1 MNKLFFV
8 LFVLNVFYVK
18 ITFSQE
24 KECYAKKTASEI
36 KIDGKLTEEAWQNA
50 DIIDDFLEQDPKIG
64 ATPRFK
70 TEVRILYDN
79 ENLYFGISCY
89 DNEPENILFR
99 EMKWDGYLSKDDY
112 FRIMLDTYND
122 NRNAYWFAINP
133 LGAQNDALIS
143 GLDMSGFNEDWD
155 GVWEVKTDI
164 NENGWFIEVRYPF
177 STFRFLD
184 KEEQVWGVNFERGVK
199 RFDESYLWT
208 SVGENKGLFKIAE
221 AGDLKGI
228 SGIKRGDPIY
238 IIPYISAGAQN
249 INNKKDYLKDFG
261 VDVKYGLTETL
272 SLDLTVNTDF
282 AQIEADRAKINLTRF
297 PLYFA
302 EKRDFFL
309 EGVNTFKFNLGGSNT
324 IYYSRRMGIS
334 NGNEI
339 PIIGGAKLVGRT
351 GRFEIGFLNL
361 QTAKKYDNPT
371 TNYTATRIKYDL
383 LNQSYAGIM
392 LTNKLTK
399 NGYNSSVGADFSIQS
414 NSFLGNNNIVFTS
427 RLAKSF
433 SGTFS
438 SDYPVGLSE
447 SNSHKNTYAGFFSL
461 DFPNDLID
469 QYISYS
475 FFQKNFNPAMGFIS
489 RTGIQKYEYSL
500 DIKPRINKYGIRRL
514 YFTPLESNFYLDKDN
529 VLQQASFF
537 IQPIGFSL
545 ESGENVYIGF
555 ERSFDYVKDAYTIFD
570 TTKIYP
576 NKYWYN
582 TFLARFTSSTSEAV
596 YGELDFEKGNFYNG
610 KITGISGVVTTVL
623 SNHLIFEGD
632 FNYNKIEFAHSK
644 FSTYEL
650 GGRLKIN
657 FSTKLLSSI
666 FCQWNNADKEVNI
679 NYRINWKPKIG
690 SDFYLVINQLL
701 ETENK
706 LKSKD
711 FVILAKF
718 SWLFII

>member
-1 MNKLFFV
+1 MNKSILLFFIIICFCGN
-8 LFVLNVFYVK
+8 LIFAQ
-18 ITFSQE
+18 I
-24 KECYAKKTASEI
+24 KECYAVKTDSKVI
-36 KIDGKLTEEAWQNA
+36 IDGKLDDISWQNA
-50 DIIDDFLEQDPKIG
+50 KVIDDFLEQDPKIG
-64 ATPRFK
+64 NKPRFK
-70 TEVRILYDN
+70 TEVRILYDT
-79 ENLYFGISCY
+79 ENLYFGISCF
-89 DNEPENILFR
+89 DDEPEKLLYR

-184 KEEQVWGVNFERGVK
+184 GEEQIWGINFERGVK
-199 RFDESYLWT
+199 RYDESYLWT
-208 SVGENKGLFKIAE
+208 SVGQNKGLFKIAE

-228 SGIKRGDPIY
+228 NGVKRGDPIY
-238 IIPYISAGAQN
+238 ILPYVSAGAQN
-249 INNKKDYLKDFG
+249 INSKKDYLKDIG
-261 VDVKYGLTETL
+261 VDIKYGLTETL
-272 SLDLTVNTDF
+272 SLDVTVNTDF
-282 AQIEADRAKINLTRF
+282 AQIEADRSKINLTRF

-334 NGNEI
+334 DGNEI
-339 PIIGGAKLVGRT
+339 PIIGGVKLVGRT
-351 GRFEIGFLNL
+351 DRFEIGFLNL
-361 QTAKKYDNPT
+361 QTAKKNDIPT
-371 TNYTATRIKYDL
+371 TNYSTMRVKYDL

-392 LTNKLTK
+392 ITNKLTK
-399 NGYNSSVGADFSIQS
+399 NGYNSSLGADFSIQS
-414 NSFLGNNNIVFTS
+414 NSFLGDNNVIFTS
-427 RLAKSF
+427 RLAKTY
-433 SGTFS
+433 SGS
-438 SDYPVGLSE
+438 YSVDYPAGLSE
-447 SNSHKNTYAGFFSL
+447 YNSQKNSYAGFFSF

-475 FFQKNFNPAMGFIS
+475 FFQKNFNPAVGFIS
-489 RTGIQKYEYSL
+489 RKGIQKYEYSL

-514 YFTPLESNFYLDKDN
+514 YFTPLESGFYLDKDN
-529 VLQQASFF
+529 ILQQASFF

-545 ESGENVYIGF
+545 ESGENFYLGF
-555 ERSFDYVKDAYTIFD
+555 ERNFDYVKETYTIFD
-570 TTKIYP
+570 TTKVYP

-582 TFLARFTSSTSEAV
+582 TFLARFTSSTSEAI

-610 KITGISGVVTTVL
+610 KITGFSGNITTVL
-623 SNHLIFEGD
+623 SKHFIFEGD
-632 FNYNKIEFAHSK
+632 FNFNKIEFAHSS

-650 GGRLKIN
+650 GGRLKVN
-657 FSTKLLSSI
+657 FSTKLLSSV
-666 FCQWNNADKEVNI
+666 FCQWNNAEKEVNI

-706 LKSKD
+706 IKSKD